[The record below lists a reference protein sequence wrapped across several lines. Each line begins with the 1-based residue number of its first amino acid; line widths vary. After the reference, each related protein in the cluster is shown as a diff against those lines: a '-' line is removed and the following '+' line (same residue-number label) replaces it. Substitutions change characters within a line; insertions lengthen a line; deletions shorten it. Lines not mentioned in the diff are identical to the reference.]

1 MILILF
7 RSYVT
12 LIFSIP
18 NCSCCDKLNVI
29 MFHYLIKLMFLL
41 YIDKIDNKFALLL
54 KLGIKLE
61 DLFRASRILVFFRR
75 MKQ

>member
-1 MILILF
+1 
-7 RSYVT
+7 
-12 LIFSIP
+12 
-18 NCSCCDKLNVI
+18 

-61 DLFRASRILVFFRR
+61 ALFRVSRILVFLEE
-75 MKQ
+75 